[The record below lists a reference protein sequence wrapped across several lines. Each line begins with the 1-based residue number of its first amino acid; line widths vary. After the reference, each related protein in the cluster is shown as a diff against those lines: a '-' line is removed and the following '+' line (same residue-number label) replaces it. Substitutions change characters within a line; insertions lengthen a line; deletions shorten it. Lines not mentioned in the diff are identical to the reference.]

1 MYFLWLFLR
10 KNSGCS
16 GGGKPDVVD
25 WNGCEYLT
33 PETVL
38 L

>member
-10 KNSGCS
+10 KNSGRS

-25 WNGCEYLT
+25 
-33 PETVL
+33 
-38 L
+38 

>member
-25 WNGCEYLT
+25 
-33 PETVL
+33 
-38 L
+38 